1 VEPSP
6 PEPAASEPPEPGRA
20 EDEPVSIVAQP
31 APPRLAQTEPAAAP
45 EPSAAEA
52 ADAGAEAAG
61 PPEVVLELL
70 GSCWVDIRDAN
81 GKNKIIGELTKGARR
96 TLQGEPPFS
105 VVLGNSRAVRI
116 LIDGVPYDI
125 GQHARGN
132 VARFKLDPLPAA
144 PEG

>member
-1 VEPSP
+1 VEPP
-6 PEPAASEPPEPGRA
+6 PA
-20 EDEPVSIVAQP
+20 EPVAPERVRGDDKPVSGVGKP
-31 APPRLAQTEPAAAP
+31 APPQVVQTEPAAAA
-45 EPSAAEA
+45 EPPAGEA
-52 ADAGAEAAG
+52 ADAGSEAAE
-61 PPEVVLELL
+61 PPKVVLELL